1 MASLRSQQ
9 DLHTI
14 NSDNPKSS
22 TVPIGFMKYNNY
34 RGKKQI
40 RTGARAS
47 HSSCGYGVFV
57 VIALCLVSFTVIG
70 GNYLFS
76 FLRNHKGQIMHFE
89 SKFLCV
95 HVFICMGFWLKLY
108 CLYIFMNMIKLKFRV
123 EMFYQHY

>member
-14 NSDNPKSS
+14 NSDHQKSS
-22 TVPIGFMKYNNY
+22 TVPIGVMKYNNY
-34 RGKKQI
+34 RVKKQI

-47 HSSCGYGVFV
+47 HSSCGYGAFV

-76 FLRNHKGQIMHFE
+76 FVRNHKGQIMHFK
-89 SKFLCV
+89 SKFLYGY
-95 HVFICMGFWLKLY
+95 VFI
-108 CLYIFMNMIKLKFRV
+108 NMIKAILSVCLHK
-123 EMFYQHY
+123 HD